1 MSEHS
6 PTLPYG
12 SNGQIVG
19 MDLNQ
24 FLDEFMTEDLPPKSP
39 CKGAPESEKYDAVA
53 PTRAA
58 QGRLCVS
65 IPSSFRA

>member
-1 MSEHS
+1 
-6 PTLPYG
+6 
-12 SNGQIVG
+12 

-24 FLDEFMTEDLPPKSP
+24 FLDEFMTENLPPKSP
-39 CKGAPESEKYDAVA
+39 CEGAPESEKYDAVV

-65 IPSSFRA
+65 ITSSFRA